1 MGGSIVGIHTDET
14 KADQY
19 ASNCTLAL
27 PLVGSDDDV
36 CASIACTA
44 NNKTPTNS
52 SVTASTAESNF
63 YKGSHYWSANTDQLQ
78 YAEQGD
84 ELVFGT
90 GDFTIECWVYDDD
103 GHSGTGGRCYIFDSR
118 IGGSVVGDPPQVA
131 AWVDGNTEFNFN
143 YSAGTISVTVPST
156 IGKWWHFAATR
167 EGTTIKFFLDGIL
180 RGSATDSTDFPNNG
194 IGVGRA
200 TDGGYGFAGY
210 IQDFRVYRGV
220 AKYTSDFVVPATN
233 PDTLPDTPSGVSG
246 GSKLTKITDGAVSF
260 DGSGDYLMVPDD
272 DDFDLG
278 TGDFTF
284 EAFIHQTLSYTNYRY
299 IFSHYDGSNGHW
311 LRIDGD
317 GPGAVQFE
325 CWFNCLH
332 HFYN

>member
-1 MGGSIVGIHTDET
+1 M
-14 KADQY
+14 
-19 ASNCTLAL
+19 
-27 PLVGSDDDV
+27 
-36 CASIACTA
+36 
-44 NNKTPTNS
+44 
-52 SVTASTAESNF
+52 
-63 YKGSHYWSANTDQLQ
+63 
-78 YAEQGD
+78 
-84 ELVFGT
+84 
-90 GDFTIECWVYDDD
+90 
-103 GHSGTGGRCYIFDSR
+103 
-118 IGGSVVGDPPQVA
+118 
-131 AWVDGNTEFNFN
+131 
-143 YSAGTISVTVPST
+143 
-156 IGKWWHFAATR
+156 
-167 EGTTIKFFLDGIL
+167 

-200 TDGGYGFAGY
+200 TDGGYGWAGY

-317 GPGAVQFE
+317 GPGAVQFGAGSTVYITSTTKVALNK
-325 CWFNCLH
+325 WH
-332 HFYN
+332 HVAVVRVGTTVTLYLDGNPEGTYTLSGDITSTGEFRIGRQGSSTTHYFGGFISNLRINKGTALYTSRFTPPTAPLTNVTNTKLLCCQSNVTSNLLQQHLQTLVV